1 MVTVK
6 GVPAT
11 FGLVMVLMVKWSK
24 VLKLKV
30 LLEPTAVPAVAVR
43 MAFAPEPVM
52 LRLPVQLAPENAP
65 VLPGL
70 TAVELPPTVALR
82 MAVLPFTAAAGWS
95 SMVRALMVT
104 ING

>member
-43 MAFAPEPVM
+43 TAFAPEPLM
-52 LRLPVQLAPENAP
+52 LTLPVQLAAENVPVPPLFVWDRFDLQPEVQRRTLADSCERTL
-65 VLPGL
+65 V
-70 TAVELPPTVALR
+70 
-82 MAVLPFTAAAGWS
+82 
-95 SMVRALMVT
+95 VRA
-104 ING
+104 IDA